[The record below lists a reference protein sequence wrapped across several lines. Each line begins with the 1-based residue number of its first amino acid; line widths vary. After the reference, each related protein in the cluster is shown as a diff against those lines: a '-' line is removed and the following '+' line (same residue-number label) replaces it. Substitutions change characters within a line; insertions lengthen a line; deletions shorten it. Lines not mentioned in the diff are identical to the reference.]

1 MSVIPAQAGI
11 HGSCAPPIDA
21 GLRRNDEG
29 RANGLGAPMSLPGAA
44 AKRTMD
50 LALTLA
56 ALPLALP
63 LMAAIALWV
72 RLDSPG
78 PALFRQ
84 QRVGRG
90 GRLFRIHKFR
100 TMRTT
105 PRHDGAGSQLT
116 ARGDARITR
125 AGRWLRAT
133 KLDELPQ
140 LIDVLKGD
148 MSLVGPRPEVP
159 RYMALYADEVR
170 RQILSVRPGITDRAA
185 IEFRDEERLLAGA
198 ADPEAVYVQ
207 RIMPIKQR
215 HYLDY
220 VARRSLGGD
229 VHILWDTLR
238 AVLRGGKLPEHN
250 QDGDTPV

>member
-1 MSVIPAQAGI
+1 MSKRLLDLLVT
-11 HGSCAPPIDA
+11 
-21 GLRRNDEG
+21 L
-29 RANGLGAPMSLPGAA
+29 LLLPV
-44 AKRTMD
+44 
-50 LALTLA
+50 
-56 ALPLALP
+56 ALP

-100 TMRTT
+100 TMYA
-105 PRHDGAGSQLT
+105 AGGGPQIT

-140 LIDVLKGD
+140 LIDVLRGD

-159 RYMALYADEVR
+159 RYMALYPEDAR
-170 RQILSVRPGITDRAA
+170 RLILSVRPGITDRAA
-185 IEFRDEERLLAGA
+185 IEFRDEERLLAESH
-198 ADPEAVYVQ
+198 DPERTYVEC
-207 RIMPIKQR
+207 IMPIKQR
-215 HYLDY
+215 HYLTY
-220 VARRSLGGD
+220 VAQHSVAGD
-229 VHILWDTLR
+229 LRILLDTLR
-238 AVLRGGKLPEHN
+238 AMFG
-250 QDGDTPV
+250 